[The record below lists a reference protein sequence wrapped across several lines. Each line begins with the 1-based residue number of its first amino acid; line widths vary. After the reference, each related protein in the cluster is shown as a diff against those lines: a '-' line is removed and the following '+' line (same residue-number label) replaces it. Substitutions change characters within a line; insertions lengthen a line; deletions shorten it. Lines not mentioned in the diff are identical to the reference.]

1 MAGHLQR
8 TQPTRNFPK
17 GGWEARWQEDV
28 NGRPKWRE
36 HPARVIGKGE
46 PGYRVLPATTVMSRS
61 SSSRI
66 FSEASTSR

>member
-28 NGRPKWRE
+28 NGRPSGAARPSPPSAKPSVIWRQWS
-36 HPARVIGKGE
+36 PTCIA
-46 PGYRVLPATTVMSRS
+46 
-61 SSSRI
+61 
-66 FSEASTSR
+66 ASTLRRSTAHVA